1 MKKPA
6 ILLAATVYGLF
17 VLPIF
22 ATTATAPTAQTAW
35 TASRP
40 PMSADCSWKPF
51 ADKGLGVS
59 LLVQDCPQP
68 NAHYVFSARG
78 NRLEQ
83 HRPADDNTFGG
94 PLVLEM
100 FRKKKSES
108 IEQAIAAQFIASL
121 PAEAQASCKVEAL
134 QRPGFGKDRLAFTLV
149 PTGAYKAKI
158 DKELEQE
165 PRDFGCG
172 EYGMDQAT
180 TYFEYHPGESQTRFA
195 FVVYGMD
202 EPLFDERSLVFLPD

>member
-1 MKKPA
+1 MKRTT
-6 ILLAATVYGLF
+6 ILLGAGLCFVFAA
-17 VLPIF
+17 PMF
-22 ATTATAPTAQTAW
+22 ASPESAPV
-35 TASRP
+35 ASRP
-40 PMSADCSWKPF
+40 ALAKECQWKPF
-51 ADKGLGVS
+51 EDAGLGVS

-68 NAHYVFSARG
+68 NAHYVFSAKG

-100 FRKKKSES
+100 FRKKKGET
-108 IEQAIAAQFIASL
+108 IEQAIATRFIAKL
-121 PAEAQASCKVEAL
+121 PAEAKASCKVEAL
-134 QRPGFGKDRLAFTLV
+134 ARPGFGKDRLAFTLV

-158 DKELEQE
+158 DKELSEE

-172 EYGMDQAT
+172 AYGKDQAT
-180 TYFEYHPGESQTRFA
+180 TYFEYHPAESKTRFA

-202 EPLFDERSLVFLPD
+202 EPLFDEQSLKFAAD